1 MDASSKNQRTGEY
14 VPPRLQKP
22 FRLAIVVVAAMT
34 AYAALASPYL
44 RFLSVP
50 PMDKALH
57 VSASFVLALLL
68 RWSLGLPL
76 VIVMLL
82 TAAIGGGV
90 ELLQFVIPHRNPGLD
105 DFLADVAGAVIA
117 GVLLS
122 LIRIRRQTRT

>member
-1 MDASSKNQRTGEY
+1 MKTSNENLGTAKY
-14 VPPRLQKP
+14 VTPRLHKP
-22 FRLAIVVVAAMT
+22 FRLALVAVAAIA

-76 VIVMLL
+76 AIVLLL
-82 TAAIGGGV
+82 TAGIGGGV
-90 ELLQFVIPHRNPGLD
+90 ELLQYVIPHRNPGLD

-117 GVLLS
+117 GVQLS

>member
-1 MDASSKNQRTGEY
+1 MT
-14 VPPRLQKP
+14 PRLQKP
-22 FRLAIVVVAAMT
+22 FRLALVTVVAIA

-44 RFLSVP
+44 LFLSVP

-57 VSASFVLALLL
+57 VSASIGIALLL

-76 VIVMLL
+76 AAVLLL

-90 ELLQFVIPHRNPGLD
+90 ELLQYVIPHRNPGLD

-122 LIRIRRQTRT
+122 LIRIRRKTLT

>member
-1 MDASSKNQRTGEY
+1 MKTSNENLGTAKY
-14 VPPRLQKP
+14 VTPRLQKP
-22 FRLAIVVVAAMT
+22 FRLALVAVAAIA

-57 VSASFVLALLL
+57 VSASFVIALLL

-76 VIVMLL
+76 AAVLLL
-82 TAAIGGGV
+82 TAGIGGGV
-90 ELLQFVIPHRNPGLD
+90 ELLQYVIPHRNPGLD

>member
-1 MDASSKNQRTGEY
+1 VNLQ
-14 VPPRLQKP
+14 LQKP
-22 FRLAIVVVAAMT
+22 FRLALVAVAAIA

-57 VSASFVLALLL
+57 VSASFVIALLL

-76 VIVMLL
+76 MAVLLL
-82 TAAIGGGV
+82 TAGIGGGV
-90 ELLQFVIPHRNPGLD
+90 ELLQYVIPHRNPGLD